1 MSGKIYFCIQSLYS
15 QLAVFKWIRYKLMH
29 LWIIHWDQRKMLVN
43 KFSLL
48 LFISSYLHA
57 LDLYYISPDAHNR
70 SCVLN
75 ATVLQPCY
83 SLDQLSNESHLL
95 TNRTAVTLLLVQG
108 HHVVQSDYIATAKVT
123 EIKLR
128 PRNDEEVIVECKPR
142 AKFMFENVWHLVLRH
157 VRFISCTFQMVRK
170 CYRSDYTPYGLIFML
185 HVAKVEVENCV
196 FIGNKHDHVINVTT
210 LHCND
215 YIVNVSLNNC
225 AFITNHGAVAIS
237 HLLFENPQISG
248 ILSAYS
254 CEFINNDNCLDL
266 NSIEVNIQK
275 CNFTNN
281 SAIQSNTEGSL
292 SISLSSVLINDSHF
306 RDSNISSGS
315 GKIIVSLSSTL
326 KIYRSHFENNTA
338 ICIMCVHHS
347 LELNDVI
354 FQNNF
359 AALGSTIH
367 SDSVGI
373 NITNCYFHNN
383 FCNSSGAALLISNS
397 FSSDQTITNTTFSNN
412 QAVDNGGAIHCT
424 QGRDLTIHNSS
435 STSNFATK
443 GGFIYSNGCHIKL
456 CKVNVTENN
465 AMSGGGIYAV
475 KTTLEICYDRREE
488 ELFLEFDDTSLPIL
502 SQVVFQNNTAIS
514 GGALFAEE
522 TDVEFMAN
530 VALIDN
536 KADENGGAVFLN
548 NSQIRNTGDGITIF
562 SSNKATSK
570 GGAIYV
576 ISNDC
581 DIKSCFLHSPNVDR
595 IVFRKNSATLGA
607 ALYGGKIDRCKS
619 SWHFKLYSTIIFANE
634 SVSVIASDPVRICVS
649 FDGTKPN
656 CSIRH
661 WRVGR
666 MRGEVM
672 TLTLSAVDQVE
683 YPKTSHVV
691 AYFKQST
698 PELNKGEKWQ
708 RIDQIG
714 NVSYHVSTNL
724 SEVTMLLAPE
734 GICERSQFSSF
745 SVHIT
750 LLPCSAG
757 FEQTDD
763 RCVCERRLKKIFH
776 NRTVCDID
784 SRSISNKGS
793 AWLAYESDYL
803 KLHSH
808 CPLDFCK
815 QEPDYISFEN
825 SDLQCAHYR
834 SGVICGQCQENYS
847 VALGSNKC
855 VTCSSKYSFIGLLLL
870 FAVAGVVL
878 VFVLLVF
885 NMTTSSGTL
894 NGLIFY
900 ANVVSISGLTSFH
913 NCAVH
918 PILSVFI
925 AWVNLDFGVEVCFYP
940 GMDTYQKTWLQF
952 AFPLYI
958 WTLVAAIIVAVHYS
972 SRVMRIFGLNNIAVL
987 ATLFLI
993 SYTKILKTITTA
1005 LNFTQVLMGSA
1016 SNVSDPLLPY
1026 TVWKPDGNI
1035 EYLKEKHIILFIAS
1049 LLILLI
1055 VFLPYTLL
1063 LIFGQCLRS
1072 MPIGRRFILGFT
1084 RSTAFVSI
1092 LDAYHAPYNKR
1103 HRYWTG
1109 LMLLIRCVL
1118 FLAFSSFYRD
1128 NNVTANVYTTTLVII
1143 GILIIKTCATD
1154 VYKNRWVSIL
1164 ETCFLA
1170 NLSVLSATLYYLDST
1185 EDIRCRATSTSIAVS
1200 FLLFFGILSYHA
1212 FVKLRK
1218 TRYFNIVYLKARE
1231 KFSGFS
1237 RNHDIPMDSNTTPPS
1252 STMVELREELLASTN

>member
-1 MSGKIYFCIQSLYS
+1 
-15 QLAVFKWIRYKLMH
+15 
-29 LWIIHWDQRKMLVN
+29 MLVN
-43 KFSLL
+43 KISLL

-57 LDLYYISPDAHNR
+57 FDLYYISPEAHNS
-70 SCVLN
+70 SCRVN

-83 SLDQLSNESHLL
+83 SLDQLSNENHLL
-95 TNRTAVTLLLVQG
+95 TNKTAVTLLLVQTR
-108 HHVVQSDYIATAKVT
+108 HVPQSDYIILAANVT
-123 EIKLR
+123 ELRLR
-128 PRNDEEVIVECKPR
+128 PWNEEEVIVECNPR
-142 AKFMFENVWHLVLRH
+142 AMFMFENVRHLLLRDT
-157 VRFISCTFQMVRK
+157 RFISCTFQMVRK
-170 CYRSDYTPYGLIFML
+170 CHSTDYTPSIPLTRPF
-185 HVAKVEVENCV
+185 VARVDAQHCA
-196 FIGNKHDHVINVTT
+196 FIGNKYNYVINVTT
-210 LHCND
+210 LHCID
-215 YIVNVSLNNC
+215 YIVNVSLSNC
-225 AFITNHGAVAIS
+225 AFDSNHGAVTMN
-237 HLLFENPQISG
+237 HQNFEAPNNKG
-248 ILSAYS
+248 ILKAYKS
-254 CEFINNDNCLDL
+254 EFVNNVGCLDIYTAEVHLKECHFINNTANQSKKDPLL
-266 NSIEVNIQK
+266 NFEHSTVI
-275 CNFTNN
+275 
-281 SAIQSNTEGSL
+281 
-292 SISLSSVLINDSHF
+292 INDTHF
-306 RDSNISSGS
+306 QVNNGP
-315 GKIIVSLSSTL
+315 GKIIVSELSTL
-326 KIYRSHFENNTA
+326 KIYSSQFVNNTA
-338 ICIMCVHHS
+338 ACIFCLHGS
-347 LELNDVI
+347 LELNAVI

-359 AALGSTIH
+359 ANSDSGSTIY
-367 SDSVGI
+367 SKSLQT
-373 NITNCYFHNN
+373 NITDYYFRNN
-383 FCNSSGAALLISNS
+383 FCETSGAAVLFARPLLINS
-397 FSSDQTITNTTFSNN
+397 FQVISIANTSFSNN
-412 QAVDNGGAIHCT
+412 QATGNGGAIHCSET
-424 QGRDLTIHNSS
+424 SNLTIHNSS

-443 GGFIYSNGCHIKL
+443 GGFLYLNGCRIKL
-456 CKVNVTENN
+456 CKVNVSENN
-465 AMSGGGIYAV
+465 ATSGGGIYAV
-475 KTTLEICYDRREE
+475 RSTLEMCYASRK
-488 ELFLEFDDTSLPIL
+488 ELFLKFDNLNLPIM
-502 SQVVFQNNTAIS
+502 SQVVFQNNTAIT

-522 TDVEFMAN
+522 TDIEFMSN

-548 NSQIRNTGDGITIF
+548 NSQIRNTGYGITMF
-562 SSNKATSK
+562 SNNKATSK

-576 ISNDC
+576 VSNDC
-581 DIKSCFLHSPNVDR
+581 DIKSCSLHSPNIDP
-595 IVFRKNSATLGA
+595 IVFLKNSATLGA
-607 ALYGGKIDRCKS
+607 ALYGGQVDRCKS
-619 SWHFKLYSTIIFANE
+619 SRDCILYSTIIPANE
-634 SVSVIASDPVRICVS
+634 SAIASDPVRICVS

-656 CSIRH
+656 CSTRD
-661 WRVGR
+661 WRVRR

-672 TLTLSAVDQVE
+672 TLALSAVDQVE
-683 YPKTSHVV
+683 YPKAAHVV
-691 AYFKQST
+691 PFFKQRT
-698 PELNKGEKWQ
+698 PELSKGERRQ
-708 RIDQIG
+708 RIDQIS
-714 NVSYHVSTNL
+714 NVSYHVFTNL

-793 AWLAYESDYL
+793 AWLSYKSDYL

-815 QEPDYISFEN
+815 QEPDNISFEAP
-825 SDLQCAHYR
+825 DFQCAHYR

-847 VALGSNKC
+847 IALGSNKC
-855 VTCSSKYSFIGLLLL
+855 VACSSKYSFIGLLLL
-870 FAVAGVVL
+870 FAVAGVAL

-885 NMTTSSGTL
+885 NMTTSSGTP

-972 SRVMRIFGLNNIAVL
+972 SRVMRIFGLNNIAIL
-987 ATLFLI
+987 ATLFLL
-993 SYTKILKTITTA
+993 SYTKILKTIMTA
-1005 LNFTQVLMGSA
+1005 LNFTQVLIGSA

-1026 TVWKPDGNI
+1026 TVWTPDGNI
-1035 EYLKEKHIILFIAS
+1035 EYLKGKHIILFIAS

-1055 VFLPYTLL
+1055 VLLPYTLL

-1072 MPIGRRFILGFT
+1072 MPVGRRFILRFT

-1109 LMLLIRCVL
+1109 IMLLIRCVL

-1128 NNVTANVYTTTLVII
+1128 NNVTANVYTTTLVIT

-1185 EDIRCRATSTSIAVS
+1185 EDIRCRATSASIAVS
-1200 FLLFFGILSYHA
+1200 FLLFFGILSYHG
-1212 FVKLRK
+1212 FLKLRK
-1218 TRYFNIVYLKARE
+1218 TRYFNIAYLKARE
-1231 KFSGFS
+1231 KISGFS
-1237 RNHDIPMDSNTTPPS
+1237 RNRDIPMENESTLPS
-1252 STMVELREELLASTN
+1252 STMVKLREELLTSTS